1 VLWKVVPFNP
11 RKATGPAI
19 TSWLRVLSADP
30 PATTGMDPDME
41 HYRVDSLPYGLYY
54 IAEFLSP
61 EEQQSL
67 LDKVKKKNLSSN
79 WTNWNRSQPND
90 GQSCL
95 IADFSHTRLLLQ
107 RVMLSLMRRYPTGY
121 DTFVWLK

>member
-1 VLWKVVPFNP
+1 
-11 RKATGPAI
+11 
-19 TSWLRVLSADP
+19 
-30 PATTGMDPDME
+30 ME

-54 IAEFLSP
+54 IADFLSP

-67 LDKVKKKNLSSN
+67 LDKVQKKLSSN
-79 WTNWNRSQPND
+79 WTNWHRSQPND

-95 IADFSHTRLLLQ
+95 IDDFSHTRLLLQ

-121 DTFVWLK
+121 ETFVWLE